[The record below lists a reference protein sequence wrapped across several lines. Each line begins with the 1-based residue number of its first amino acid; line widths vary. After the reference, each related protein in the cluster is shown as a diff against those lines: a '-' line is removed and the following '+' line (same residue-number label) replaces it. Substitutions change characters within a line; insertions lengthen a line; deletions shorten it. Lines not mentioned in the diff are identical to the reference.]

1 VSETFAAAPV
11 SEASAAV
18 PAAAPIG
25 APIGGDPVTA
35 PFRGDPTTVPTSR
48 GLRSSRGTRVQTLA
62 QAPFP
67 FLRGILAELAVPA
80 AAPLPPLSRP
90 RWLRRLPH
98 VVVCL
103 IALCLGLAAMD
114 ELSDGYRLG
123 LLGTVSGLALGV
135 AIVFALW
142 RPVPAWW
149 LSLGVTVVAAAAA
162 RSDMVAAN
170 PGPGPDWPWSTST
183 MTAQAFVLF
192 LLALRLPTRVAVGAL
207 SLTCLATYVL
217 QGLAGEPSYPP
228 TGMLPGPSYHPG
240 PSYYPTGALAVVVFA
255 AVVLLGTALRGRREA
270 RTQLVEQAS
279 LTEEERARRTVLE
292 ERSRIA
298 RELHDVVAHH
308 MSVISIQAQVAPHLV
323 ENPTDELKENL
334 EGIRQNAL
342 EALTELRRVLGVLR
356 SENPE
361 DPYGLG
367 AGAGVAPD
375 APQPTL
381 GRLDALVENTRAA
394 GLDVTTEISGEQLPL
409 APGVELSAYRIIQEA
424 LSNALRHAP
433 GSAVKVE
440 LWHFPRGLQVRVVN
454 SRPERPA
461 PPSPGAGHGLLGMR
475 ERVAMLGGTLVTSE
489 TSCGGFA
496 VAAFLPGNG
505 HGAAPTDDDAPA
517 HDAARTGGTFTSLPD
532 EICTGLPGEEKP

>member
-1 VSETFAAAPV
+1 MPSPSPSPSPSPTLEPPELATASTTPVDHAPR
-11 SEASAAV
+11 
-18 PAAAPIG
+18 AP
-25 APIGGDPVTA
+25 
-35 PFRGDPTTVPTSR
+35 RTSR
-48 GLRSSRGTRVQTLA
+48 GTRAVHAIRAIRVQTLA
-62 QAPFP
+62 QTLAQTSLP
-67 FLRGILAELAVPA
+67 FLRGILGELAVPA
-80 AAPLPPLSRP
+80 AAPLPPLSWP

-98 VVVCL
+98 AVVCL
-103 IALCLGLAAMD
+103 IALGVGLAAMD
-114 ELSDGYRLG
+114 ELTSSYRLG
-123 LLGTVSGLALGV
+123 FSLGTGSGFVLG
-135 AIVFALW
+135 ASIVFALW

-149 LSLGVTVVAAAAA
+149 LSLGTTVVAAVGA
-162 RSDMVAAN
+162 RSHTEWDI
-170 PGPGPDWPWSTST
+170 PIPGPDWPWSTPA
-183 MTAQAFVLF
+183 MLAQAFVLF
-192 LLALRLPTRVAVGAL
+192 LLALRVPTRVAVGAL
-207 SLTCLATYVL
+207 SLTTLTTYVL
-217 QGLAGEPSYPP
+217 AALVGGPSYRSTGMPGEPSYRS
-228 TGMLPGPSYHPG
+228 TGMLGEPSYRSTGMLGGPSYH
-240 PSYYPTGALAVVVFA
+240 STGVLAVVVFA
-255 AVVLLGTALRGRREA
+255 IVVLLGTALRGRREA
-270 RTQLVEQAS
+270 RSQLVEQAS

-323 ENPTDELKENL
+323 ENPTDELRENL
-334 EGIRQNAL
+334 HGIRQNAL

-367 AGAGVAPD
+367 ASAGVAPD

-381 GRLDALVENTRAA
+381 DRLDALVENTRAA
-394 GLDVTTEISGEQLPL
+394 GLDVTTEIAGEQLPL

-454 SRPERPA
+454 SRPAFPA

-505 HGAAPTDDDAPA
+505 VEPTDDVT
-517 HDAARTGGTFTSLPD
+517 RTTTP
-532 EICTGLPGEEKP
+532 